1 MNTAGPGCETGDLN
15 PAIEVSISHNETN
28 NEGNNKQTKHDLEIN
43 TLDTSGLDLNDSVDR
58 YVKKDYDM
66 EEEGEE
72 EGGTEEEEEEEGE
85 TPNGGGGSNGGD
97 DDDDKD
103 NKDEN
108 EGENGD
114 EEGDEEEEEEND
126 KEKEDE
132 EEEEPEDDCKFSVD
146 VEDLSYDS
154 ELFETSLMLQIRTGL
169 QQVGCDFSSE
179 EVSKCESYAKLVNDE
194 GKLVEVTT
202 ADKRCS
208 TRMSSK
214 RNSSRISSKRM
225 SRINPTKMAS
235 ELEQVMFRLTENFKD
250 TSRIL
255 QVTIYI

>member
-1 MNTAGPGCETGDLN
+1 MNPTN
-15 PAIEVSISHNETN
+15 EVDGTISHIEANHEDSN
-28 NEGNNKQTKHDLEIN
+28 NHTKHDPEIDNKQMNYGPEVN

-72 EGGTEEEEEEEGE
+72 EGGTEEEEEEGE
-85 TPNGGGGSNGGD
+85 TPYGGGGSNGGD

-108 EGENGD
+108 EEGEDED
-114 EEGDEEEEEEND
+114 EEDDEEND
-126 KEKEDE
+126 NEKEEEDEDE
-132 EEEEPEDDCKFSVD
+132 EVTQDHSKFSVD